1 MIIIFVYPYKK
12 SNLLGILMTRNR
24 KEKIINNNDNITVS
38 LPILIRQ
45 IGEHHWEP
53 AEIASLF
60 FGRPVIASIFWGVI
74 PDGTATVFIAYP
86 DGTRSTER
94 VPTTICNGKNCIPKT
109 IEQLCVPMN
118 EVRDYLQSIHE

>member
-12 SNLLGILMTRNR
+12 SNQIGILMTRNR
-24 KEKIINNNDNITVS
+24 KEKIINNNDNITES
-38 LPILIRQ
+38 PPILIRQ

-53 AEIASLF
+53 AKIASLY

-86 DGTRSTER
+86 NGTRSTVR

-118 EVRDYLQSIHE
+118 EVRDYLQSIHK